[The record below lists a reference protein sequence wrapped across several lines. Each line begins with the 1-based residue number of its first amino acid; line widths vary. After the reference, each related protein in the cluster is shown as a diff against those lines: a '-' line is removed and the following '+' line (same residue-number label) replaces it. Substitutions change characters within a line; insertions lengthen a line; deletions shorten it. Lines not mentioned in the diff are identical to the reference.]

1 MKPTE
6 YLSNVS
12 SPFHCYGYS
21 LGPKWYS
28 LTLPHF
34 SKSFLSLQ
42 GIFKCYHLYEVF
54 PDRCANPQLKVFFPL
69 PPNLPLQMP
78 VISPM
83 NASCLCLLWLWAL
96 WEWKSH
102 GGSLVEK
109 MCPLHQNPLNK
120 FLLEISARNKSAPT
134 DTFVYILL
142 SDSGSLLWFFPF
154 YLSYQ
159 EA

>member
-1 MKPTE
+1 MYPHLSIAMAIPLAQNGILLPFPTFQNLSYPSRASLNAITFMK
-6 YLSNVS
+6 
-12 SPFHCYGYS
+12 F
-21 LGPKWYS
+21 
-28 LTLPHF
+28 
-34 SKSFLSLQ
+34 
-42 GIFKCYHLYEVF
+42 F

-69 PPNLPLQMP
+69 PPNPPLQMP

-83 NASCLCLLWLWAL
+83 NASCLCLLWLWAF

-102 GGSLVEK
+102 GGSLVQK

-120 FLLEISARNKSAPT
+120 FLLEISARNKFAPT